1 MKFKYPKLTIF
12 QFQIVADK
20 TIKTMFTRVRPSNP
34 LGQAACGPVRS
45 YKGTDRSPTQ
55 RGWVRPQAFE
65 TC

>member
-34 LGQAACGPVRS
+34 LGQAAARTGSLRGPGERDPGGLREWS
-45 YKGTDRSPTQ
+45 L
-55 RGWVRPQAFE
+55 
-65 TC
+65 